1 MRSGPML
8 CGRCSTGMFADVRR
22 FYYECTECGHRLT
35 PRDIVL
41 DPGESTYLVHSRL
54 YIQYS
59 ESYLPEAT
67 DGE

>member
-1 MRSGPML
+1 
-8 CGRCSTGMFADVRR
+8 MFADVRR